1 MADETKKD
9 VKVEDLAPKKDA
21 KGGVGR
27 IVNPNAVNQDSL
39 NQDSLNQNSAKSLDQ
54 NINQSGATKNLD

>member
-9 VKVEDLAPKKDA
+9 VKIEDLAPKKDA

-27 IVNPNAVNQDSL
+27 IVNPNAVNQDSM
-39 NQDSLNQNSAKSLDQ
+39 NQDSMNQNASKGLDQ
-54 NINQSGATKNLD
+54 NFNQSGATKNLD